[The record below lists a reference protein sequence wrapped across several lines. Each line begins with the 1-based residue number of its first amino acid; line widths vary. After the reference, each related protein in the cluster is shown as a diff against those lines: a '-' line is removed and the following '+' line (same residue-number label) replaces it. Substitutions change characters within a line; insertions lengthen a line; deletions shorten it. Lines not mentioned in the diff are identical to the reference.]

1 MQARKFLLDVP
12 SGFKS
17 VKNPRQSDSSMRFNR
32 TFHAL
37 FLIGA
42 GLTGLNAEEVL
53 QDARSTEVEITGEAR
68 IIGEIADGTPPPPP
82 IPPEL
87 PDFRVEDSMVRQL
100 PDRKVTL
107 RRVDD
112 PGLPP
117 LPPPPKPMTEEEWKA
132 FQETPEYQTFLAEAR
147 EHARRTQF
155 AFLSATVYDRENTR
169 LEWWMP
175 GDSETHTKPR
185 NFVAWSNVDFLY
197 LGGFGSYEYN
207 GIEYMLIMAVGNIET
222 EVLEK
227 WQELAAEH
235 GVEYE
240 IPKCPELPAD
250 RPAYI
255 VTEGDP
261 TDTEGVALM
270 DGLHAVYAK
279 EKDRLITAYESRE
292 KARIER
298 EEYLK
303 AHPPKPK
310 DLILHFW
317 KGQRTQPQPGGAK

>member
-1 MQARKFLLDVP
+1 M
-12 SGFKS
+12 
-17 VKNPRQSDSSMRFNR
+17 
-32 TFHAL
+32 
-37 FLIGA
+37 
-42 GLTGLNAEEVL
+42 
-53 QDARSTEVEITGEAR
+53 
-68 IIGEIADGTPPPPP
+68 
-82 IPPEL
+82 
-87 PDFRVEDSMVRQL
+87 
-100 PDRKVTL
+100 
-107 RRVDD
+107 
-112 PGLPP
+112 
-117 LPPPPKPMTEEEWKA
+117 
-132 FQETPEYQTFLAEAR
+132 
-147 EHARRTQF
+147 
-155 AFLSATVYDRENTR
+155 
-169 LEWWMP
+169 
-175 GDSETHTKPR
+175 
-185 NFVAWSNVDFLY
+185 
-197 LGGFGSYEYN
+197 
-207 GIEYMLIMAVGNIET
+207 
-222 EVLEK
+222 
-227 WQELAAEH
+227 
-235 GVEYE
+235 EYE

>member
-1 MQARKFLLDVP
+1 
-12 SGFKS
+12 
-17 VKNPRQSDSSMRFNR
+17 MRFNR

-132 FQETPEYQTFLAEAR
+132 FQESPEYQTFLAEAR

-175 GDSETHTKPR
+175 GDSETHTKAR

-270 DGLHAVYAK
+270 DGLHVLYIK
-279 EKDRLITAYESRE
+279 EKDRLIAAYESRE

-298 EEYLK
+298 EAYLK
-303 AHPPKPK
+303 ANPPKPK

-317 KGQRTQPQPGGAK
+317 KGQRMQPQPGGAK